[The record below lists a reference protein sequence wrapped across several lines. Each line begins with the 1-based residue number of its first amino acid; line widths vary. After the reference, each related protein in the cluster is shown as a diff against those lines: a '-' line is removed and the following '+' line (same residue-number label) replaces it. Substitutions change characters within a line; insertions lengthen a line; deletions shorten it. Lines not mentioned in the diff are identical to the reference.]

1 MPTYEYRCNDC
12 GYQFEKFQRITAA
25 HLTECPKCGGKVER
39 LISSGAGLVFKGS
52 GFYETDYKRNN
63 NNKCCSDKKES
74 CDNPKKC
81 CEK

>member
-1 MPTYEYRCNDC
+1 MPTYEYRCNEC
-12 GYQFEKFQRITAA
+12 GYQFEKFQSIKAA
-25 HLTECPKCGGKVER
+25 HLTECPKCGGKIQQ
-39 LISSGAGLVFKGS
+39 LISSGAGIVFKGN

-63 NNKCCSDKKES
+63 NTCCSDKKEN